1 MLLLKIAKVT
11 NTFALLSCDWRDD
24 QIRILQGA
32 SNILMGHP
40 LLQNICFIFNITPK
54 FSIQSQSSLKLHT
67 KFIRLKNRT
76 SVHSKR
82 FHNIQRAMNNKKQ
95 ILCVEDDAAILMP
108 LRYALEREE
117 WQVTWANTGTQAITF
132 VQQQTFDFIILD
144 VGLPDINGFDVCKKI
159 RQFNH
164 TPLLFL
170 TARDDEIDRIVGLE
184 IGADDYCTKPF
195 SSREIVSRIKA
206 IWRRMDIQ
214 SQLQAAQS
222 TIEIQAIIAKTW
234 QCIDESLQIHYQ
246 GSALQLTRY
255 EYRLLKLL
263 IDHPE
268 QVFSRQQL
276 MDHIWEHPEHSL
288 ERTVDTHIKSLRQKL
303 KHISAEHDPI
313 TTHRGFGYS
322 LKRM

>member
-1 MLLLKIAKVT
+1 
-11 NTFALLSCDWRDD
+11 
-24 QIRILQGA
+24 
-32 SNILMGHP
+32 
-40 LLQNICFIFNITPK
+40 
-54 FSIQSQSSLKLHT
+54 
-67 KFIRLKNRT
+67 
-76 SVHSKR
+76 
-82 FHNIQRAMNNKKQ
+82 MNNKKQ

-117 WQVTWANTGTQAITF
+117 WQVTWANTGSQAIAF

-214 SQLQAAQS
+214 SQLQPAQS
-222 TIEIQAIIAKTW
+222 TIETQTIIAKTW

>member
-1 MLLLKIAKVT
+1 
-11 NTFALLSCDWRDD
+11 
-24 QIRILQGA
+24 
-32 SNILMGHP
+32 
-40 LLQNICFIFNITPK
+40 
-54 FSIQSQSSLKLHT
+54 
-67 KFIRLKNRT
+67 
-76 SVHSKR
+76 
-82 FHNIQRAMNNKKQ
+82 MNNKKQ

-117 WQVTWANTGTQAITF
+117 WQVTWANTGSQAIAF

-214 SQLQAAQS
+214 SQLQPAQS
-222 TIEIQAIIAKTW
+222 TIETQAITAKTW

>member
-1 MLLLKIAKVT
+1 
-11 NTFALLSCDWRDD
+11 
-24 QIRILQGA
+24 
-32 SNILMGHP
+32 
-40 LLQNICFIFNITPK
+40 
-54 FSIQSQSSLKLHT
+54 
-67 KFIRLKNRT
+67 
-76 SVHSKR
+76 
-82 FHNIQRAMNNKKQ
+82 MNNKKQ
-95 ILCVEDDAAILMP
+95 ILCIEDDAAILMP

-117 WQVTWANTGTQAITF
+117 WQVTWANTGTQAIELI
-132 VQQQTFDFIILD
+132 QQYHYDFIILD
-144 VGLPDINGFDVCKKI
+144 IGLPDINGFDVCKKI
-159 RQFNH
+159 RLFNH

-206 IWRRMDIQ
+206 IWRRMEIQ
-214 SQLQAAQS
+214 SQLQATQTRVDPQPALS
-222 TIEIQAIIAKTW
+222 KAW
-234 QCIDESLQIHYQ
+234 QCIDESLQIHYH
-246 GSALQLTRY
+246 GTALQLTRY

-303 KHISAEHDPI
+303 KQISTEYDPI

-322 LKRM
+322 LKRIL

>member
-1 MLLLKIAKVT
+1 
-11 NTFALLSCDWRDD
+11 
-24 QIRILQGA
+24 
-32 SNILMGHP
+32 
-40 LLQNICFIFNITPK
+40 
-54 FSIQSQSSLKLHT
+54 
-67 KFIRLKNRT
+67 
-76 SVHSKR
+76 
-82 FHNIQRAMNNKKQ
+82 MNNKKQ

-117 WQVTWANTGTQAITF
+117 WQVTWANTGSQAIAF

-170 TARDDEIDRIVGLE
+170 TARDDEIDRIIGLE

-214 SQLQAAQS
+214 SQLQPAQS
-222 TIEIQAIIAKTW
+222 TIETQTIIAKTW

>member
-1 MLLLKIAKVT
+1 
-11 NTFALLSCDWRDD
+11 
-24 QIRILQGA
+24 
-32 SNILMGHP
+32 
-40 LLQNICFIFNITPK
+40 
-54 FSIQSQSSLKLHT
+54 
-67 KFIRLKNRT
+67 
-76 SVHSKR
+76 
-82 FHNIQRAMNNKKQ
+82 MNNKKQ

-108 LRYALEREE
+108 LRYALERED
-117 WQVTWANTGTQAITF
+117 WQVTWANTGTQAIAD
-132 VQQQTFDFIILD
+132 VQQQNFDFIILD
-144 VGLPDINGFDVCKKI
+144 VGLPDLNGFDVCKKI

-206 IWRRMDIQ
+206 IWRRMEIQ
-214 SQLQAAQS
+214 NQLQHTPS
-222 TIEIQAIIAKTW
+222 NENVRTEITIEPLTASAKVW
-234 QCIDESLQIHYQ
+234 HCVEEALQIYYF
-246 GSALQLTRY
+246 GTMLQLTRY
-255 EYRLLKLL
+255 EYRLLKLF

-303 KHISAEHDPI
+303 KLITAIHDPI
-313 TTHRGFGYS
+313 QTHRGFGYS
-322 LKRM
+322 LKRMQ

>member
-1 MLLLKIAKVT
+1 
-11 NTFALLSCDWRDD
+11 
-24 QIRILQGA
+24 
-32 SNILMGHP
+32 
-40 LLQNICFIFNITPK
+40 
-54 FSIQSQSSLKLHT
+54 
-67 KFIRLKNRT
+67 
-76 SVHSKR
+76 
-82 FHNIQRAMNNKKQ
+82 MNNKKQ

-117 WQVTWANTGTQAITF
+117 WQVTWANTGAQAIEF
-132 VQQQTFDFIILD
+132 IQQQHYDFIILD
-144 VGLPDINGFDVCKKI
+144 IGLPDINGFDVCKKI

-214 SQLQAAQS
+214 SQLQPAQS
-222 TIEIQAIIAKTW
+222 TIETQTIIAKTW